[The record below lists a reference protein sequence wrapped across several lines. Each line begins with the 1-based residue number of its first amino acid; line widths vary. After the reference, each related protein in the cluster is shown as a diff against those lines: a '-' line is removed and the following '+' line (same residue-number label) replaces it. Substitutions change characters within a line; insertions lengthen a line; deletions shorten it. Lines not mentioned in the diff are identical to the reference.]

1 MQKLGY
7 NERKQRG
14 TFDFPIEFYH
24 VDQNHPQYIMSYHWH
39 MEYEIIRIL
48 EGCFVVT
55 LDERE
60 HLAKKGD
67 ILFLNSG
74 TLHGG
79 TPTDCIYQCVVFD
92 MNMLVK
98 KDNACNRY
106 IKEIMN
112 HTYLINEY
120 YPAAPSEN
128 QIINSENLDNT
139 ENLNSLQNLN
149 ALQNINALQNLDGFQ
164 NMDNSKDMSTVQ
176 NMKSLQKMDSLQNMN
191 TVQNINHTE
200 QLLLKQHLDCLFDTL
215 KEKAPG
221 YELITQGLLY
231 LILGSITKNHYYS
244 TDSETQR
251 NHKRIHLMKQVLE
264 LMEDSYQT
272 SLTLEQLS
280 KAAGM
285 SPKYF
290 CRFFQE
296 MTHKSPF
303 EYLNNYRIERACCQL
318 LSSEDTIT
326 EIAYAC
332 GFNDLSYFI
341 KLFKRFK
348 GITPAKYRKLFSL
361 PFS

>member
-7 NERKQRG
+7 NESKQRG

-79 TPTDCIYQCVVFD
+79 TPADCIYQCVVFD

-98 KDNACNRY
+98 KENACNRY
-106 IKEIMN
+106 LKEIMN

-120 YPAAPSEN
+120 YPTATSEN
-128 QIINSENLDNT
+128 NIIDSVNTNVPESANSIM
-139 ENLNSLQNLN
+139 NLNTLQNR
-149 ALQNINALQNLDGFQ
+149 IP
-164 NMDNSKDMSTVQ
+164 
-176 NMKSLQKMDSLQNMN
+176 
-191 TVQNINHTE
+191 TE

-264 LMEDSYQT
+264 LMEESYQS

-326 EIAYAC
+326 EIAFAC

-361 PFS
+361 SFS

>member
-7 NERKQRG
+7 NESKQRG

-24 VDQNHPQYIMSYHWH
+24 VDPNHPQYIMSYHWH

-98 KDNACNRY
+98 KENACNRY

-120 YPAAPSEN
+120 YPAAPIDNNNIHSEN
-128 QIINSENLDNT
+128 PNSLQNMNSLQK
-139 ENLNSLQNLN
+139 LNSLQN
-149 ALQNINALQNLDGFQ
+149 INF
-164 NMDNSKDMSTVQ
+164 
-176 NMKSLQKMDSLQNMN
+176 
-191 TVQNINHTE
+191 TE
-200 QLLLKQHLDCLFDTL
+200 QLLLKQHLNCLFDTL
-215 KEKAPG
+215 KEKALG
-221 YELITQGLLY
+221 CELITQGLLY

-264 LMEDSYQT
+264 LMEESYQN

-318 LSSEDTIT
+318 LSSEDSIT

-348 GITPAKYRKLFSL
+348 GITPAKYRKLFFL

>member
-7 NERKQRG
+7 NESKQRG

-79 TPTDCIYQCVVFD
+79 TPADCIYQCVVFD

-98 KDNACNRY
+98 KENACNRY
-106 IKEIMN
+106 LKEIMN

-120 YPAAPSEN
+120 YPTATAEN
-128 QIINSENLDNT
+128 NIIDSVNTNVPESANSIM
-139 ENLNSLQNLN
+139 NLNTLQNR
-149 ALQNINALQNLDGFQ
+149 IP
-164 NMDNSKDMSTVQ
+164 
-176 NMKSLQKMDSLQNMN
+176 
-191 TVQNINHTE
+191 TE

-264 LMEDSYQT
+264 LMEESYQS

-326 EIAYAC
+326 EIAFAC

-348 GITPAKYRKLFSL
+348 GITPVKYRKLFSL
-361 PFS
+361 SFS

>member
-7 NERKQRG
+7 NESKQRG

-128 QIINSENLDNT
+128 KIINSENLD
-139 ENLNSLQNLN
+139 SLQNM
-149 ALQNINALQNLDGFQ
+149 NALQNLD
-164 NMDNSKDMSTVQ
+164 N
-176 NMKSLQKMDSLQNMN
+176 LQNMN
-191 TVQNINHTE
+191 TLQNKNTLQNINHTE

-244 TDSETQR
+244 TDTETQR

-303 EYLNNYRIERACCQL
+303 EYQNN
-318 LSSEDTIT
+318 
-326 EIAYAC
+326 
-332 GFNDLSYFI
+332 
-341 KLFKRFK
+341 
-348 GITPAKYRKLFSL
+348 
-361 PFS
+361 

>member
-7 NERKQRG
+7 NESKQRG

-128 QIINSENLDNT
+128 KIINSENLD
-139 ENLNSLQNLN
+139 SLQNM
-149 ALQNINALQNLDGFQ
+149 NALQNLD
-164 NMDNSKDMSTVQ
+164 N
-176 NMKSLQKMDSLQNMN
+176 LQNMN
-191 TVQNINHTE
+191 TLQNKNTLQNINHTE

-244 TDSETQR
+244 TDTETQR

>member
-7 NERKQRG
+7 NESKQRG

-79 TPTDCIYQCVVFD
+79 TPADCIYQCVVFD

-98 KDNACNRY
+98 KENACNRY
-106 IKEIMN
+106 LKEIMN

-120 YPAAPSEN
+120 YPTATAEN
-128 QIINSENLDNT
+128 NIIDSVNTNVPESANSIM
-139 ENLNSLQNLN
+139 NLNTLQNR
-149 ALQNINALQNLDGFQ
+149 IP
-164 NMDNSKDMSTVQ
+164 
-176 NMKSLQKMDSLQNMN
+176 
-191 TVQNINHTE
+191 TE

-264 LMEDSYQT
+264 LMEESYQS

-326 EIAYAC
+326 EIAFAC

-361 PFS
+361 SFS